1 MSVLTRTSTYC
12 DDETWDHLNRESGMV
27 TEPGESSA
35 NGKAIYTVKPG
46 RACGKDEGGVRDA
59 QLPKLRLL
67 PAIPD
72 GNEPGEPDARKPA
85 RPVRERVAGN
95 VSTSRVRERRVS
107 FQSLS
112 PALLETR

>member
-1 MSVLTRTSTYC
+1 M
-12 DDETWDHLNRESGMV
+12 
-27 TEPGESSA
+27 
-35 NGKAIYTVKPG
+35 YTVKPG

-59 QLPKLRLL
+59 REPKLMLL
-67 PAIPD
+67 PAITD

-85 RPVRERVAGN
+85 RPVRERVVRN

-112 PALLETR
+112 PALLETRQRARRLDRNMLYADGGVQVGTRRVSKWAK

>member
-1 MSVLTRTSTYC
+1 M
-12 DDETWDHLNRESGMV
+12 
-27 TEPGESSA
+27 
-35 NGKAIYTVKPG
+35 
-46 RACGKDEGGVRDA
+46 
-59 QLPKLRLL
+59 LL
-67 PAIPD
+67 PAISD

-112 PALLETR
+112 PALLETRQRASYLFHGHQPGRDLLPLSLKGIPVGTPPAEDPFSSLLLPVQGLKS